1 MKINK
6 EIAVSLASKVAAQI
20 QKANAEH
27 FAKIEAELKNTKEYK
42 KLNFIKNEMR
52 ELELKRD
59 QLADDYDR
67 IYKSFNEIIVSKSTN
82 DIVIDTGYY
91 AGWGKNKGLDIS
103 IQKRVKLSSIADDII
118 IEATFAKSGTC
129 PKDLIEEIAKKYI

>member
-67 IYKSFNEIIVSKSTN
+67 IYKSFNEIEPVKVVVFGVS
-82 DIVIDTGYY
+82 
-91 AGWGKNKGLDIS
+91 IS
-103 IQKRVKLSSIADDII
+103 Q
-118 IEATFAKSGTC
+118 E
-129 PKDLIEEIAKKYI
+129 